1 MISSCMVLL
10 LGLKIFLILILL
22 KVFQKEL
29 GKRTG
34 TVQVLKRSGRE
45 LIENS
50 RDDTTWVKGQLQEL
64 STRWDTVCKLSV
76 SKQSRLEQALK
87 QVRDVWWENPRG
99 FCLNRFILVSL
110 SEPIPAHLKMNT
122 TSNIGIL
129 NVL

>member
-1 MISSCMVLL
+1 MVLL

-87 QVRDVWWENPRG
+87 QVRDVCWENPGG

-110 SEPIPAHLKMNT
+110 SEPVPAHLKMNT
-122 TSNIGIL
+122 TLNIGIL
-129 NVL
+129 NFL